1 MKNVSEIC
9 LKIDDIVKAQNIP
22 FETYKQVN
30 SLLCEIIT
38 THNEKVG
45 NVDDILKEVYLIEGV
60 YLISRFR
67 NTLGYVFYKLQR
79 FAVKPVCVDVFLF
92 FVIVYSA
99 TVYTAEGSVW
109 LHHLPHL
116 I

>member
-1 MKNVSEIC
+1 MQNIKNVSEIC

-45 NVDDILKEVYLIEGV
+45 NVDNILKEVYLDIANTYDVSDLESKSDIV
-60 YLISRFR
+60 ACVASAFR
-67 NTLGYVFYKLQR
+67 EKVHNK
-79 FAVKPVCVDVFLF
+79 
-92 FVIVYSA
+92 IN
-99 TVYTAEGSVW
+99 
-109 LHHLPHL
+109 
-116 I
+116 